1 MAQFGEYTERKFR
14 NQRPVRVRPTL
25 RHLAHLRRLF
35 PYAWTYRWLIA
46 VGISGLLLVRL
57 CDALMP
63 LFLKTVVDS
72 LAVGQ
77 PVIVGPVIGIFGV
90 TAVRAL
96 ISIFANRMLRRVAI
110 DTSYDLRK
118 RFFGHVQKMGP
129 MFFNQFGTG
138 DVMSRS
144 SGDIAMVRQVVAF
157 GWVQV
162 MTFAFSMIVGVSFML
177 YLAPMLTL
185 LVLLPT
191 PLVALVG
198 IVMSKRLFPLIREQ
212 RMAMD
217 DVTSFTSENL
227 NGIRTVQAMAQEQRE
242 INRFD
247 ELSTR
252 YASLVYRSNRY
263 RARMNL
269 IMPFTS
275 VASTLIIIG
284 YGGQLVLDG
293 ELSIGTFT
301 AFFAYMI
308 MVTGPIRQL
317 GGWLVSITS
326 AAAATERLF
335 EVLDY
340 PIEVG
345 DVRETEGSLLEGSL
359 LADGSLS
366 AEGSLSA
373 DGSSPTDGSKGISR
387 MLGRIELRNFSY
399 RYPDARAAAIDDINI
414 TIGAGEIVAILGRV
428 GSGKSTLLR
437 SLARL
442 SEPAPGTVFI
452 DGRDIRDY
460 PLRTVRDN
468 IGLVPQDPFL
478 FSLTVRD
485 NLTYDDP
492 SRPDDAVADAA
503 AQAELLEAIGR
514 FPDGMDTVVGER
526 GITLSGGQK
535 QRATLAR
542 SLIRDA
548 PILAMDDCFSSIDT
562 RTEERILRRLTALRA
577 GRTTLL
583 VSHRVSTAR
592 HADRIFV
599 LDNGRVAES
608 GTHAELM
615 AQGGYYA
622 NLDAVQSNQEQAV
635 ARKAALLRDLELS
648 EEAAR

>member
-1 MAQFGEYTERKFR
+1 
-14 NQRPVRVRPTL
+14 
-25 RHLAHLRRLF
+25 
-35 PYAWTYRWLIA
+35 
-46 VGISGLLLVRL
+46 
-57 CDALMP
+57 
-63 LFLKTVVDS
+63 
-72 LAVGQ
+72 
-77 PVIVGPVIGIFGV
+77 
-90 TAVRAL
+90 
-96 ISIFANRMLRRVAI
+96 
-110 DTSYDLRK
+110 
-118 RFFGHVQKMGP
+118 
-129 MFFNQFGTG
+129 
-138 DVMSRS
+138 
-144 SGDIAMVRQVVAF
+144 
-157 GWVQV
+157 
-162 MTFAFSMIVGVSFML
+162 
-177 YLAPMLTL
+177 
-185 LVLLPT
+185 
-191 PLVALVG
+191 
-198 IVMSKRLFPLIREQ
+198 
-212 RMAMD
+212 
-217 DVTSFTSENL
+217 
-227 NGIRTVQAMAQEQRE
+227 
-242 INRFD
+242 
-247 ELSTR
+247 
-252 YASLVYRSNRY
+252 
-263 RARMNL
+263 
-269 IMPFTS
+269 
-275 VASTLIIIG
+275 
-284 YGGQLVLDG
+284 
-293 ELSIGTFT
+293 
-301 AFFAYMI
+301 
-308 MVTGPIRQL
+308 
-317 GGWLVSITS
+317 
-326 AAAATERLF
+326 
-335 EVLDY
+335 
-340 PIEVG
+340 
-345 DVRETEGSLLEGSL
+345 
-359 LADGSLS
+359 
-366 AEGSLSA
+366 
-373 DGSSPTDGSKGISR
+373 
-387 MLGRIELRNFSY
+387 
-399 RYPDARAAAIDDINI
+399 
-414 TIGAGEIVAILGRV
+414 
-428 GSGKSTLLR
+428 LLR